1 MSTRP
6 LAFKPSFA
14 RQAGATMVATIITT
28 GLWGVAICMVVHY
41 LWRRSRREA
50 LWIKALVAALGIL
63 ATLET
68 IFANHQMY
76 DTFITKKDNPAGQ
89 DQIVFSMP
97 GKTACIFL
105 TAFLAQLFY
114 AARIWKLGGLIQSR
128 FRFMAVPIVALAL
141 LQLGGGLIQ
150 VVIMGIT
157 KAHTV
162 MWGWVW
168 YNLRSMYIN
177 GAACAACDVLITIA
191 LVAILRSSQTR
202 VTGKDKSIL
211 ETLVIFSIN
220 RGIVI
225 SVFALLSILLYDFA
239 SGTLYYLIPFSS
251 ITHVYVIS
259 VVSVLFAAEG
269 LQGDDEDT
277 KTPSSFMN
285 NSRLQKNETA
295 HSSGD
300 DLADTKEDPRDG
312 SSNC

>member
-1 MSTRP
+1 
-6 LAFKPSFA
+6 
-14 RQAGATMVATIITT
+14 MVATIITT
-28 GLWGVAICMVVHY
+28 GLWGVAICMVGHY
-41 LWRRSRREA
+41 LYRHSRREA

-63 ATLET
+63 ATLEA

-76 DTFITKKDNPAGQ
+76 DTFITKKDDPVGQ
-89 DQIVFSMP
+89 NEIVFSMP

-114 AARIWKLGGLIQSR
+114 AARIWKLGGLITSR
-128 FRFMAVPIVALAL
+128 FRFMAIPIVALAI

-150 VVIMGIT
+150 VVVMGIT
-157 KAHTV
+157 KTHTV

-168 YNLRSMYIN
+168 YNLRSMYLN
-177 GAACAACDVLITIA
+177 GAACAACDILITIA
-191 LVAILRSSQTR
+191 LVVILR
-202 VTGKDKSIL
+202 KSKARTAGRDTSVL
-211 ETLVIFSIN
+211 EKLVIFSIN

-259 VVSVLFAAEG
+259 VVSMLSAAEG
-269 LQGDDEDT
+269 LKREDEDET
-277 KTPSSFMN
+277 QGRNNYANSQHVPKTGTAESSD
-285 NSRLQKNETA
+285 
-295 HSSGD
+295 D
-300 DLADTKEDPRDG
+300 DLTETKRDHHDG